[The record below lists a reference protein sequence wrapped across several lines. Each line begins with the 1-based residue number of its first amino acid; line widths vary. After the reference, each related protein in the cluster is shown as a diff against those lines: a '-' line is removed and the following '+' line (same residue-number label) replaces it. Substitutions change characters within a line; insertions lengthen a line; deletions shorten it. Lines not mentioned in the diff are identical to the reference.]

1 MVVRSSKR
9 KKLLNLYDSKS
20 DDDDDVPLRA
30 KSLSTLNLGASSSSS
45 SSKCD
50 DSVENRHT
58 RLPAKRPF
66 DDNIPSQT
74 SVKKSKLSSFS
85 INLMKKSILGLRSV
99 EEEKLQSL
107 ERDIEECSKELLNKK
122 KQASDVRQT
131 NQYYEEM
138 QNKIEKGVKDLAAN
152 EEHVRFIKG
161 LIKKKTLEL
170 KKNKRQLLA
179 AMDSNNRGRGRL
191 KEKELETLS
200 QKIDECNEE
209 IKTRKEELDALK
221 ISVSHKI
228 KELMSER
235 SNILNAMSERRT
247 GQLVQ
252 MKDLESTK
260 KQFEGRATEF
270 DSKMKQCDR
279 RIEGVESNEKLYE
292 GRTKVSE
299 SKQEEFERQVK
310 ELESKKKQFES
321 QEKVL
326 GLKEKLFERQVDD
339 LESFKEHFGSQLKG
353 LKSKEKI
360 FERRMKE
367 LKSKE
372 EHFQRRVKVFGL
384 RECDFEG
391 QVKDFES
398 KLKQYEGQVKELQSK
413 KEEFEGRVEE
423 FKSQEKDFES
433 RVKGFESKEKDFESR
448 VRKFESVE
456 KDFESLVKKFES
468 VEKDFESRVRKFE
481 SVEKDFESRVK
492 KFESVEKD
500 FESRVRKFESVE
512 KDFEIRVRK
521 FESVEK
527 DFESR
532 VRKFESVE
540 KDFESR
546 VRKFESKEEELELRD
561 GQYETLIKSFEEEI
575 ESDDQPSPTIDGRSL
590 QFLPIEEIDELES
603 HGNDSLANL
612 LASSSDPSK
621 DVLDIIQNPI
631 IPQCKG
637 ENVVIID
644 DHHIDLLEQLMRIS
658 PHVKPHVREE
668 AMKLALKLKAYI
680 GENTENPVPVL
691 GFLLLLSIYGLVSS
705 FDEDEILKL
714 FGFAAQHKISVE
726 LFGTMGLAHKVS
738 GYITWLSN
746 V

>member
-1 MVVRSSKR
+1 MVVRASKR

-30 KSLSTLNLGASSSSS
+30 KSLSALNLGASSSSS

-50 DSVENRHT
+50 ESVENMPT

-66 DDNIPSQT
+66 DDNISSQT

-85 INLMKKSILGLRSV
+85 IKLMKKSILGLRSA
-99 EEEKLQSL
+99 EEEKLHSL
-107 ERDIEECSKELLNKK
+107 ERDIEECSKELRNKK
-122 KQASDVRQT
+122 KQASIVRRT

-138 QNKIEKGVKDLAAN
+138 QNKIEEGVKDLAEKEAR
-152 EEHVRFIKG
+152 VRSIKD
-161 LIKKKTLEL
+161 LIIKQTQEL
-170 KKNKRQLLA
+170 KKYKRLLRT

-200 QKIDECNEE
+200 QKIAECTEK
-209 IKTRKEELDALK
+209 IKTRKEELDASK
-221 ISVSHKI
+221 ISINHKI

-235 SNILNAMSERRT
+235 SNILNVMSERRT
-247 GQLVQ
+247 VQLVQ
-252 MKDLESTK
+252 MKDLESTE
-260 KQFEGRATEF
+260 KQFEGGATEF

-279 RIEGVESNEKLYE
+279 QLEGVQSNEKFYE
-292 GRTKVSE
+292 GRTTVSE
-299 SKQEEFERQVK
+299 SKQKEFESQVK

-339 LESFKEHFGSQLKG
+339 LESFKEHFESQLKG

-360 FERRMKE
+360 FERRMKK

-372 EHFQRRVKVFGL
+372 EHFQRRVKEFEL
-384 RECDFEG
+384 KECDFEG

-398 KLKQYEGQVKELQSK
+398 KLKQYEGQVKELQLK

-433 RVKGFESKEKDFESR
+433 RVRGFESKEKDFESR
-448 VRKFESVE
+448 VRGFES
-456 KDFESLVKKFES
+456 K
-468 VEKDFESRVRKFE
+468 
-481 SVEKDFESRVK
+481 
-492 KFESVEKD
+492 
-500 FESRVRKFESVE
+500 
-512 KDFEIRVRK
+512 
-521 FESVEK
+521 EK

-575 ESDDQPSPTIDGRSL
+575 ESGK
-590 QFLPIEEIDELES
+590 
-603 HGNDSLANL
+603 
-612 LASSSDPSK
+612 SSS
-621 DVLDIIQNPI
+621 
-631 IPQCKG
+631 
-637 ENVVIID
+637 
-644 DHHIDLLEQLMRIS
+644 
-658 PHVKPHVREE
+658 
-668 AMKLALKLKAYI
+668 
-680 GENTENPVPVL
+680 
-691 GFLLLLSIYGLVSS
+691 SS
-705 FDEDEILKL
+705 LTRQFNFNLI
-714 FGFAAQHKISVE
+714 F
-726 LFGTMGLAHKVS
+726 
-738 GYITWLSN
+738 
-746 V
+746 